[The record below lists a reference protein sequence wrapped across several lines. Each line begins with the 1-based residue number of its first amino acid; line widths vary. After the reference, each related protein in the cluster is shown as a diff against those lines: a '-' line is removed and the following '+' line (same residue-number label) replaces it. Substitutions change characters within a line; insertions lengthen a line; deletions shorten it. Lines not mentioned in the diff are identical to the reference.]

1 MRWPPLLAL
10 ACAAPVLALGCG
22 GSSAPDSGES
32 SPSASAPTTTR
43 PATASEG
50 APTAA
55 AALRARL
62 IQIALDRGDAGTP
75 GWGVTDAWLAAIPDL
90 PTEAGGFAPPP
101 GGVSAT
107 PDGVYL
113 KGDVQEQVLPF
124 AVRGTDGACRGA
136 IVIVRD
142 GALVARNVQVP
153 TGTDCTAIAVA
164 TLVEDGPPLS

>member
-1 MRWPPLLAL
+1 MRFIPLIAL
-10 ACAAPVLALGCG
+10 ACAAPVVALGCG
-22 GSSAPDSGES
+22 GSPAPEQSG
-32 SPSASAPTTTR
+32 TTTR
-43 PATASEG
+43 PATTTGS
-50 APTAA
+50 APATA

-62 IQIALDRGDAGTP
+62 IQIALDRGDPGAP
-75 GWGVTDAWLAAIPDL
+75 GWGVTDAWLAAIPGL
-90 PTEAGGFAPPP
+90 ATEAGGFAPPP

-153 TGTDCTAIAVA
+153 AGTDCTAIAVA
-164 TLVEDGPPLS
+164 TLAEAGLPPA